1 MAVSGCQRSC
11 RPHYARR
18 PTGAQFTTEKEKGR
32 GRQTQVAQADI
43 LVRREDCR
51 TVELVVEVEFR
62 KNKNGDLVAPRPKD
76 LIGLLLAPVAADNY
90 TPSNKYLNRYELR
103 DSRRG
108 CRLRHESLHRRC
120 GGTWQV
126 ARCRSADRES
136 AWRWPMRVE
145 APATYSPWLKLQSP
159 RSSTN

>member
-1 MAVSGCQRSC
+1 MG
-11 RPHYARR
+11 
-18 PTGAQFTTEKEKGR
+18 EKEKGR

-90 TPSNKYLNRYELR
+90 TPSNTYLNRYEP
-103 DSRRG
+103 DG
-108 CRLRHESLHRRC
+108 
-120 GGTWQV
+120 
-126 ARCRSADRES
+126 
-136 AWRWPMRVE
+136 